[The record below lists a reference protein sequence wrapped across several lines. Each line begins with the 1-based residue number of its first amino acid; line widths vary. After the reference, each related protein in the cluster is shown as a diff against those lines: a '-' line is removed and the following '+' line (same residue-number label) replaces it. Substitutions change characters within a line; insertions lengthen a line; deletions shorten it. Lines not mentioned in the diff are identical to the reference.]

1 MQTAATEH
9 PSDLLER
16 QSRVDDVLKHVARDY
31 QVDAIVGKCKTAK
44 IFPTETI
51 YICTR

>member
-9 PSDLLER
+9 PGDLLER

-31 QVDAIVGKCKTAK
+31 QVHAIVGKC
-44 IFPTETI
+44 
-51 YICTR
+51 